1 MLFDPFEEQ
10 LDLPT
15 ALVDLG
21 DGERRQGEV
30 VGQEDQSAV
39 EFFVVESDASEL
51 LWVTLFGIEAVE
63 HDDLIALQ
71 PCGLVHGLGIE
82 SIEVEI
88 AFGPGDEAG

>member
-1 MLFDPFEEQ
+1 MLLDPFEEQ

-39 EFFVVESDASEL
+39 EFFVVESDAPEL
-51 LWVTLFGIEAVE
+51 LGVPLFGIEAVE

-71 PCGLVHGLGIE
+71 SSGLVHGLRIE
-82 SIEVEI
+82 PVEME
-88 AFGPGDEAG
+88 AASGPGDEEC